1 MCTAHSRHD
10 LGYETPRRTSLGSS
24 VNRGN
29 GAALSWNCP
38 GIYERRGKDS
48 NLRGLSPIAH
58 PPARPPPKTSKT
70 FGDGPQL
77 RLDLAPLRPLAPTV
91 FQGAPRLVAVL
102 LVVLAVSW
110 MLARASQGVPH
121 LEVVPPLG
129 RHLRCL
135 EYRAV
140 PHPPPLEAQPLGLL
154 PAPE

>member
-1 MCTAHSRHD
+1 MNPGFREAEFREAEFREAEGEGFEPSRA
-10 LGYETPRRTSLGSS
+10 
-24 VNRGN
+24 N
-29 GAALSWNCP
+29 
-38 GIYERRGKDS
+38 
-48 NLRGLSPIAH
+48 AH
-58 PPARPPPKTSKT
+58 PPARPPPKTSNT
-70 FGDGPQL
+70 FGDGPRL

-91 FQGAPRLVAVL
+91 FQVAPRPVAVL

-140 PHPPPLEAQPLGLL
+140 PHPPLEAQPLGLL

>member
-1 MCTAHSRHD
+1 MPEAQF
-10 LGYETPRRTSLGSS
+10 PRMIPLGSS
-24 VNRGN
+24 LNRGN
-29 GAALSWNCP
+29 GAALS
-38 GIYERRGKDS
+38 GEVVRGYTS
-48 NLRGLSPIAH
+48 GGEGFEPSWANAH

-77 RLDLAPLRPLAPTV
+77 RLDLAPLHPLAPTV
-91 FQGAPRLVAVL
+91 FQVAPRLVAVL

-121 LEVVPPLG
+121 LEAVPPLG